1 MTMTQTFEVEGLAE
15 LEKALLDLGAETGIK
30 TLRTAGRK
38 AMEPV
43 LIAATIGANR
53 DSGDLKD
60 SIAISSRKG
69 KGGNRAIDID
79 VGPTKKKAPKSEGG
93 RELAGV
99 NQKAIAQEFGTSKQ
113 QADPFLRPA
122 LDQNV
127 DRVLDLFGTELEK
140 AITRAVRKANRGKA

>member
-1 MTMTQTFEVEGLAE
+1 MTIQNFEVQGLAE
-15 LEKALLDLGAETGIK
+15 LEEALLDLGAETGFK

-60 SIAISSRKG
+60 AMAISTRKG
-69 KGGNRAIDID
+69 KGGDRAVNID
-79 VGPTKKKAPKSEGG
+79 VGPTKKKAAKSEGG
-93 RELAGV
+93 RVLAGIG
-99 NQKAIAQEFGTSKQ
+99 QKAIAQEFGNSHQ
-113 QADPFLRPA
+113 QAEPFLRPS

-127 DRVLDLFGTELEK
+127 DRVVDTLATELGK
-140 AITRAVRKANRGKA
+140 GIDRAVQKANRGAS